1 MTPDKQ
7 NMPETVLVYPET
19 GDGPIRIW
27 GHPIDHEP
35 HWRDGVSYT
44 LTSTLTAERA
54 LCDQLAKALEEC
66 EWNWLGDDMPEDVVK
81 RRDDALTAYKA
92 NRSEK

>member
-1 MTPDKQ
+1 MTDIV
-7 NMPETVLVYPET
+7 T
-19 GDGPIRIW
+19 R
-27 GHPIDHEP
+27 
-35 HWRDGVSYT
+35 T
-44 LTSTLTAERA
+44 LTRDIERT